1 MRGLFSKT
9 LAILN
14 KDLLAEFRTRE
25 LVISVL
31 VFALLVLVIFNFA
44 FDPDTGVINLVAP
57 GILWVSLTFAGVL
70 GLNRTFIH
78 EKTNASLEGL
88 MLCPVDRAAIYL
100 GKLLSNCVFMLIVAF
115 IIIPVFLV
123 LLNLPLFLPG
133 LALIIVLATVGFS
146 AIGTLFSAL
155 AINTRSRDVMLPILF
170 LPTVVPVIIAAVK
183 ATEVVL
189 QGEPWS
195 DMLLWIQ
202 IIVAFDIVYLVIS
215 TLVFE
220 HVIQD

>member
-1 MRGLFSKT
+1 MRGLLDKT
-9 LAILN
+9 LAIFR

-115 IIIPVFLV
+115 IITPVFLV

-133 LALIIVLATVGFS
+133 LALIIMLATVGFS

-170 LPTVVPVIIAAVK
+170 LPTVVPVIISAVK

-202 IIVAFDIVYLVIS
+202 IIVAFDIIYLVIS
-215 TLVFE
+215 TLIFE

>member
-1 MRGLFSKT
+1 
-9 LAILN
+9 
-14 KDLLAEFRTRE
+14 
-25 LVISVL
+25 
-31 VFALLVLVIFNFA
+31 
-44 FDPDTGVINLVAP
+44 
-57 GILWVSLTFAGVL
+57 
-70 GLNRTFIH
+70 
-78 EKTNASLEGL
+78 
-88 MLCPVDRAAIYL
+88 MLCPVDRAAIFL

>member
-115 IIIPVFLV
+115 IITPVFLV

-133 LALIIVLATVGFS
+133 LALIIVLATVGFAS
-146 AIGTLFSAL
+146 IGTLFSAL

-183 ATEVVL
+183 ATELVL
-189 QGEPWS
+189 KNEPWS
-195 DMLLWIQ
+195 AMLLWIQ
-202 IIVAFDIVYLVIS
+202 IIVAFDIIYLVIS